1 MDKKFA
7 IVGHIDHSKTTL
19 ASAIVKVLSEQENKI
34 HVLSDEIEQE
44 RGISIDTVK
53 SFPITNP
60 YIYEPVFY
68 DNINHRTRKRKQE
81 RQKQKLKNK
90 YKGNRNLFKK

>member
-1 MDKKFA
+1 MDKKIA

-19 ASAIVKVLSEQENKI
+19 TEAIVKVLSEQENKI
-34 HVLSDEIEQE
+34 HILSEENEPE
-44 RGISIDTVK
+44 RGINIETIK

-68 DNINHRTRKRKQE
+68 DNVNHRARKRKQE
-81 RQKQKLKNK
+81 RKNQKIKNK